1 MIKIIYHSIVLIF
14 LVNQPSANVDERT
27 NVSISFGPSV
37 PLSEEEEAGSG
48 ERTDKEG
55 GRERGRE
62 IWIYYTG

>member
-37 PLSEEEEAGSG
+37 PLSEREAAAAAVGQ
-48 ERTDKEG
+48 REG
-55 GRERGRE
+55 E
-62 IWIYYTG
+62 IWI